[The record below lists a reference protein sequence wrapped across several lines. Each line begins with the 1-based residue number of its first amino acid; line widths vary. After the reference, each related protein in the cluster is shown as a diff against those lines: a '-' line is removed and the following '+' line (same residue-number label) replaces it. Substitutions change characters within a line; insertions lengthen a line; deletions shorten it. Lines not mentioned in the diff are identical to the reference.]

1 MRHFAG
7 VASFIVKFGA
17 SRRGVAVIDCRSN
30 GGGVERMSAKYL
42 LGFKIIV
49 VEADDVTY
57 TTGYVHAM
65 GRVRVIHPSDG
76 KALTLVGER
85 DFC

>member
-1 MRHFAG
+1 
-7 VASFIVKFGA
+7 
-17 SRRGVAVIDCRSN
+17 
-30 GGGVERMSAKYL
+30 MSAKYL